1 MNRGTAAAPRNP
13 RTTITITSS
22 MRVKPDCPPGILSFT
37 AIGQSLHAN
46 TLNLFPYLTI
56 WQCHLYDIFRY
67 KAIRNNQSRFG
78 NLLGRQR
85 PDAEKRKELREISGN
100 QKESRGER
108 KGGKGQASNI
118 LIKGKF

>member
-1 MNRGTAAAPRNP
+1 
-13 RTTITITSS
+13 
-22 MRVKPDCPPGILSFT
+22 
-37 AIGQSLHAN
+37 
-46 TLNLFPYLTI
+46 
-56 WQCHLYDIFRY
+56 
-67 KAIRNNQSRFG
+67 
-78 NLLGRQR
+78 LGRQR